1 VGGSD
6 GSHSLCTTEVLDVKE
21 NVWKPGPT
29 MTTCRANVA
38 VAVVDDRIW
47 AVGGFSGKVFLNSI
61 EQLDPLSDEWTTFL
75 TMPEKLITPSKSLP
89 VNVIHTD
96 QLDTERQDAM
106 TDLEPDQRDLTIPK
120 VRENEDGILF
130 EMDFDSVENRNVS
143 HENTDPTKDISSS
156 FKKDEIL
163 RESMSHTQ
171 KSPAERNQN
180 IDHDQS
186 ATEMAEPISKHVL
199 STDLDNFSPSKTCAS
214 CDKSNNTDEN
224 SKETSTR
231 ENNDGTEV

>member
-1 VGGSD
+1 MIEYGQLEDFLVMIFKCRPLY
-6 GSHSLCTTEVLDVKE
+6 SLKSKIIANYHVLNDIQKYLFV
-21 NVWKPGPT
+21 T
-29 MTTCRANVA
+29 
-38 VAVVDDRIW
+38 
-47 AVGGFSGKVFLNSI
+47 GKVFLNSI

-106 TDLEPDQRDLTIPK
+106 TDLEHDQRDLTIPK

-156 FKKDEIL
+156 LKKDEIL
-163 RESMSHTQ
+163 RESISHTQ
-171 KSPAERNQN
+171 KSPAESDQN
-180 IDHDQS
+180 IDNDQS

-199 STDLDNFSPSKTCAS
+199 
-214 CDKSNNTDEN
+214 
-224 SKETSTR
+224 R
-231 ENNDGTEV
+231 